1 MTNTP
6 DHLAAATEAEF
17 AQALDQAIATG
28 VPVQA
33 PIEVLRAFGLDV
45 EHGPDSA
52 EAADVAGRP
61 WLDLVSGFPAHA
73 GLAPRRGRNR
83 PVTPR
88 GSL

>member
-6 DHLAAATEAEF
+6 DHLTAETEAEF

-33 PIEVLRAFGLDV
+33 PIEVLRAFGLDL
-45 EHGPDSA
+45 EHGPESA

-61 WLDLVSGFPAHA
+61 WLDLVSGSPHT
-73 GLAPRRGRNR
+73 RG
-83 PVTPR
+83 
-88 GSL
+88 

>member
-6 DHLAAATEAEF
+6 DHLTAATEAEF

-33 PIEVLRAFGLDV
+33 PIEILSAFGLDV

-52 EAADVAGRP
+52 EPDAVAGRP
-61 WLDLVSGFPAHA
+61 WLALVSE
-73 GLAPRRGRNR
+73 R
-83 PVTPR
+83 P
-88 GSL
+88 GGWS